1 MMSLKALPKRMSKE
15 LIKNYKRNWQSLEW
29 KMILHLQV
37 FGPFVRPKDSQSY
50 FLASAWVI
58 TQVPWQEVQHST
70 NQAKGLTHIMQMNK
84 WQ

>member
-1 MMSLKALPKRMSKE
+1 
-15 LIKNYKRNWQSLEW
+15 
-29 KMILHLQV
+29 MILHLQV
-37 FGPFVRPKDSQSY
+37 FGPFVRPKDSQSI
-50 FLASAWVI
+50 FLASAWVL